1 MATDYAHSKP
11 FDPEEWTVIDATDA
25 ILGRLASVVAKRLLK
40 GEKIA
45 VINTEKAIISG
56 KRTKIIEEWVQKIQR
71 GDPKKGP
78 FYPRRP
84 DLIFRRVVRG
94 MLPWKTK
101 RGREAFKRLRAY
113 VGTPYWVEE
122 HDVEPEKVPE
132 ADMRRLGRIWYV
144 TLEDLSRE
152 LGYRAPGEA

>member
-1 MATDYAHSKP
+1 MVEYAHSRP
-11 FDPEEWTVIDATDA
+11 FDPEEWTVIDAENA
-25 ILGRLASVVAKRLLK
+25 VLGRLASVVAKRILK
-40 GEKIA
+40 GERIA
-45 VINTEKAIISG
+45 VINTEKAVITG
-56 KRTKIIEEWVQKIQR
+56 KKNTIKEEWLQKIQR

-113 VGTPYWVEE
+113 IGTPRWVEE
-122 HDVEPEKVPE
+122 ADIEPERVDE
-132 ADMRRLGRIWYV
+132 ADMSRLGHLWYV
-144 TLEDLSRE
+144 TLGELSEE
-152 LGYRAPGEA
+152 LGYRMPGGQ

>member
-1 MATDYAHSKP
+1 MVEYAHSKP
-11 FDPEEWTVIDATDA
+11 VDPEEWTVIDAENA
-25 ILGRLASVVAKRLLK
+25 VLGRLASVVAKRILK
-40 GEKIA
+40 GERIA
-45 VINTEKAIISG
+45 VINTEKAIITG
-56 KRTKIIEEWVQKIQR
+56 KKNTIKEEWLQKIQR

-113 VGTPYWVEE
+113 IGTPRWVEE
-122 HDVEPEKVPE
+122 VDMEPEWVAE
-132 ADMRRLGRIWYV
+132 VGM
-144 TLEDLSRE
+144 S
-152 LGYRAPGEA
+152 

>member
-1 MATDYAHSKP
+1 MVEYAHSKP
-11 FDPEEWTVIDATDA
+11 VDPEEWTVIDAENA
-25 ILGRLASVVAKRLLK
+25 VLGRLASVVAKRILK
-40 GEKIA
+40 GERIA
-45 VINTEKAIISG
+45 VINTEKAIITG
-56 KRTKIIEEWVQKIQR
+56 KKNTIKEEWLQKIQR

-113 VGTPYWVEE
+113 IGTPRWVEE
-122 HDVEPEKVPE
+122 ANIEPERVAE
-132 ADMRRLGRIWYV
+132 ADMSRLGHLWYI
-144 TLEDLSRE
+144 TLGELSEE
-152 LGYRAPGEA
+152 LGYQIPGGQ